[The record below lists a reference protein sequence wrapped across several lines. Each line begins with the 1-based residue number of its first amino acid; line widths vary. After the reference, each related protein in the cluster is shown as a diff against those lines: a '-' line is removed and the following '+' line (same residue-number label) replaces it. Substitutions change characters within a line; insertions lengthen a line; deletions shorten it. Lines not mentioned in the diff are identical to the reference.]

1 MAENITVP
9 AVRALDAPVAR
20 PATGPG
26 RGAAPQGVPVADER
40 PPAPVRLTKSVAG
53 EPGSGSGEPSAE
65 QRRKKAARRR
75 VRSSTVALGSMGVLA
90 AALAACGS
98 EPDRRCVDRNSYSYG
113 GGYKVVDSSQC
124 RNGSSGSTGGTG
136 GGGSSGGSGRYGSD
150 RSSNAGWYYGGDSK
164 SGYASD
170 GSFNKSSV
178 SSGGFGCSGK
188 GSGGG

>member
-9 AVRALDAPVAR
+9 AARALDAPR
-20 PATGPG
+20 D
-26 RGAAPQGVPVADER
+26 VPVADGR
-40 PPAPVRLTKSVAG
+40 PAPARRTEDGQG
-53 EPGSGSGEPSAE
+53 E
-65 QRRKKAARRR
+65 RRKKAVRRR

-124 RNGSSGSTGGTG
+124 RNGSSGSAGGT
-136 GGGSSGGSGRYGSD
+136 GSGRYGSG
-150 RSSNAGWYYGGDSK
+150 RSTNTGWYYGGDSR

-170 GSFNKSSV
+170 GSFNRSSV

>member
-26 RGAAPQGVPVADER
+26 SGPAPQDPPVADER
-40 PPAPVRLTKSVAG
+40 AEPARLTKSGAEKVK
-53 EPGSGSGEPSAE
+53 SGSGEQSAE

-90 AALAACGS
+90 AALAACSS

>member
-1 MAENITVP
+1 MAENSTVP

-26 RGAAPQGVPVADER
+26 SGPAPQDPPVADER
-40 PPAPVRLTKSVAG
+40 PPAPVRLTKSGAG
-53 EPGSGSGEPSAE
+53 EPNSGSGEPSAQ

-90 AALAACGS
+90 AALAACSS

-150 RSSNAGWYYGGDSK
+150 RGSNAGWYYGGDSK

>member
-9 AVRALDAPVAR
+9 AARALDAPVAR

-26 RGAAPQGVPVADER
+26 SGPARQAPPAADER
-40 PPAPVRLTKSVAG
+40 PAPGRHPGPGPG
-53 EPGSGSGEPSAE
+53 EPPATGE
-65 QRRKKAARRR
+65 RREKAARRR

-98 EPDRRCVDRNSYSYG
+98 EPDRRCVDRDSYTYT

-124 RNGSSGSTGGTG
+124 RNGSSGTSGGTG
-136 GGGSSGGSGRYGSD
+136 GGGTSGGSRYGGD
-150 RSSNAGWYYGGDSK
+150 RGSNADWYYGGDSR

-170 GSFNKSSV
+170 GSFHKSSV

>member
-26 RGAAPQGVPVADER
+26 SGPAPRGGPLADER
-40 PPAPVRLTKSVAG
+40 PAPVRLTKSGPG
-53 EPGSGSGEPSAE
+53 EDPSASG
-65 QRRKKAARRR
+65 RTKKAVRRR

-90 AALAACGS
+90 AALAACSS
-98 EPDRRCVDRNSYSYG
+98 EPDRRCVDRDSYSYT
-113 GGYKVVDSSQC
+113 GGYRVVDSSQC

-136 GGGSSGGSGRYGSD
+136 SSGGGRHGGDRGS
-150 RSSNAGWYYGGDSK
+150 SAGWYYGGDSK
-164 SGYASD
+164 SGYAQD
-170 GSFNKSSV
+170 GSFNRSSV

>member
-20 PATGPG
+20 PAAGPG
-26 RGAAPQGVPVADER
+26 SGPAPQGGPVAGER
-40 PPAPVRLTKSVAG
+40 PAPVRLTHSAPGEKSGTGEGSPGDRKRKAG
-53 EPGSGSGEPSAE
+53 
-65 QRRKKAARRR
+65 RRR

-98 EPDRRCVDRNSYSYG
+98 EPDRRCVDRDSYSYT

-136 GGGSSGGSGRYGSD
+136 SSGGGSGSGRYGSD
-150 RSSNAGWYYGGDSK
+150 RGSNAGWYYGGDSK

>member
-26 RGAAPQGVPVADER
+26 SGTAPQDPLVADER
-40 PPAPVRLTKSVAG
+40 PPAPVRLTKSGAG
-53 EPGSGSGEPSAE
+53 ERNSGSGEQAAK

-90 AALAACGS
+90 AALAACSS

-150 RSSNAGWYYGGDSK
+150 RGSNAGWYYGGDSK

>member
-26 RGAAPQGVPVADER
+26 SGPAPQDPPVADER
-40 PPAPVRLTKSVAG
+40 PTPVRLTKSGAEKVK
-53 EPGSGSGEPSAE
+53 SGSGEPSAE

-90 AALAACGS
+90 AALAACSS

-124 RNGSSGSTGGTG
+124 RNGSSGSAGGTG

>member
-26 RGAAPQGVPVADER
+26 SGTAPQEPPVADER
-40 PPAPVRLTKSVAG
+40 PAPVRLAKSGAG
-53 EPGSGSGEPSAE
+53 EPGAGSGEPPAE
-65 QRRKKAARRR
+65 QRGKKAVRRR

-136 GGGSSGGSGRYGSD
+136 GSSGGSGRYGSD
-150 RSSNAGWYYGGDSK
+150 RGSNAGWYYGGDSR

>member
-40 PPAPVRLTKSVAG
+40 PPAPVRLTKSGAG
-53 EPGSGSGEPSAE
+53 EPGSGSGKPSAE

-124 RNGSSGSTGGTG
+124 RKGSSGSTGGTG
-136 GGGSSGGSGRYGSD
+136 GGGSGRYGSD